1 MALKGV
7 ERRQGNGPAAG
18 AGSRSRAGFEDGYLG
33 WFLVGQGTSFTPTTG
48 LFTPSNEGSTGV
60 ADSAVYCSSLFVSI
74 GKSATF
80 TLYYMYCVMFL

>member
-33 WFLVGQGTSFTPTTG
+33 WFLVGQGTSFTP
-48 LFTPSNEGSTGV
+48 SSEGSTGV